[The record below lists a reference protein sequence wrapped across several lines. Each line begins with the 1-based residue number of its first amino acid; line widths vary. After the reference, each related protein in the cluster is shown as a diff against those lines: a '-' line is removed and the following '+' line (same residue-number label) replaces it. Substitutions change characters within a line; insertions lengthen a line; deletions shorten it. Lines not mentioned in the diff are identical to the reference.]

1 MRSALSTA
9 LAIGGLVAATLGAA
23 APAGADGDPPE
34 QWRSYW
40 VDAFNQ
46 GIYNQAQVD
55 QLVEDALAINA
66 NALIVQTARRY
77 DCFCNRAL
85 CPRTDA
91 ASPSGPRSSPTG
103 RVAGRRS
110 TGRRCT

>member
-55 QLVEDALAINA
+55 
-66 NALIVQTARRY
+66 
-77 DCFCNRAL
+77 
-85 CPRTDA
+85 
-91 ASPSGPRSSPTG
+91 
-103 RVAGRRS
+103 
-110 TGRRCT
+110 